1 MISHSLQSKHHCLDC
16 NFPLQSAVAV
26 LVDPVVNTEVGT
38 WQRSFIIKTLLAQ
51 GNSNDQRSYGFF
63 PY

>member
-1 MISHSLQSKHHCLDC
+1 M
-16 NFPLQSAVAV
+16 

-51 GNSNDQRSYGFF
+51 GNSSDQRSYGFF
-63 PY
+63 PYTIDQHFPVMKLTKTLNCMYVV

>member
-1 MISHSLQSKHHCLDC
+1 M
-16 NFPLQSAVAV
+16 

-51 GNSNDQRSYGFF
+51 GNSSDQRSYGFF
-63 PY
+63 PYDQHFPVMKLTKTLNCMYVV

>member
-1 MISHSLQSKHHCLDC
+1 M
-16 NFPLQSAVAV
+16 

-38 WQRSFIIKTLLAQ
+38 WKKSFIIKTLLAQ
-51 GNSNDQRSYGFF
+51 GNSSDQRSYGFF